1 MESSAINMVA
11 GVTVLLMLLTG
22 TMNVMATA
30 VIANILLSPIN
41 RSLGMQKINFA
52 VKVSI
57 LLVATFLCVSL
68 CPPLTDDETALLW
81 QQRTSGS
88 VFLPTSTRSAQ
99 INERENCEQPSRG
112 RVVRTHV
119 MEATAYT
126 WTGNRTATGTWP
138 SRGTVAVDPNVIPL
152 GSELYVEGY
161 GPAVAADTGGDIKGQ
176 RVDLYMDS
184 YEEAIQFGRREVQV
198 EVVREGDGY

>member
-1 MESSAINMVA
+1 MQ
-11 GVTVLLMLLTG
+11 
-22 TMNVMATA
+22 
-30 VIANILLSPIN
+30 IL
-41 RSLGMQKINFA
+41 NFA
-52 VKVSI
+52 VKASI
-57 LLVATFLCVSL
+57 LLVATFICVLL
-68 CPPLTDDETALLW
+68 CPPPIEDETGRLW

-99 INERENCEQPSRG
+99 INKRDMCEQPSRG
-112 RVVRTHV
+112 RAVRTHI

-138 SRGTVAVDPNVIPL
+138 SRGTVAVDPRVIPL

-176 RVDLYMDS
+176 RIDLYMES
-184 YEEAIQFGRREVQV
+184 YEEAIQFGRHQVLV
-198 EVVREGDGY
+198 EVLKER